1 VIINY
6 EILIGIFIL
15 LIISFLVYLGYKQ
28 MIDFLKSLG
37 AKIERLLPLKAS
49 LYKGQNIYYLEF
61 SPYGLKITTNL
72 KVNGYL
78 KITKK
83 FLSSGFDIYYDDKNW
98 ADNILNNCKI
108 LKLTESNLKR
118 LISIEII
125 GNKIQIILNTK
136 NPKSFKS
143 ISEDLLEEAKIAL
156 EILQEVVDSIN
167 NLTNTFPSNS
177 SISLSKENL
186 RKWLIYYIP
195 IGSFIIISLTTLVL
209 GYWGTDTLCKDDLLI
224 NSFKI
229 LSIIFLFYLILV
241 ITILRK
247 HLQAKINIPIL
258 LILYFGGYTLAPFT
272 IIEPLN
278 KMLDKSKPI
287 KIQTTIIDKYTNDGF
302 YLEFSDFKCNHK
314 IPFFKKQN
322 SYCSY
327 NTSENIYI
335 KLNRG
340 DTVILYIKKGAFNIK
355 WVYKI
360 EIN

>member
-98 ADNILNNCKI
+98 ADNILNNSKI

-118 LISIEII
+118 FIDIEII

-136 NPKSFKS
+136 NPTSFKS

-177 SISLSKENL
+177 SISLSKKNL

-209 GYWGTDTLCKDDLLI
+209 GYWGTDTLCKDELFI

-258 LILYFGGYTLAPFT
+258 LILYFGGYMLAPFT

-278 KMLDKSKPI
+278 KMLDKSEPI
-287 KIQTTIIDKYTNDGF
+287 KIQTTIIDKYTSKGF
-302 YLEFSDFKCNHK
+302 YLEFSDFKCNHQ
-314 IPFFKKQN
+314 FFKKQN

-327 NTSENIYI
+327 KTSENIYI
-335 KLNRG
+335 KLNRE
-340 DTVILYIKKGAFNIK
+340 DTVTLYLKKGAFNIK
-355 WVYKI
+355 
-360 EIN
+360 

>member
-1 VIINY
+1 MIINY

-98 ADNILNNCKI
+98 ADNILNNSKI

-118 LISIEII
+118 FIDIEII

-136 NPKSFKS
+136 NPTSFKS

-177 SISLSKENL
+177 SISLSKKNL

-209 GYWGTDTLCKDDLLI
+209 GYWGTDTLCKDELFI

-258 LILYFGGYTLAPFT
+258 LILYFGGYMLAPFT

-278 KMLDKSKPI
+278 KMLDKSEPI
-287 KIQTTIIDKYTNDGF
+287 KIQTTIIDKYTSKGF
-302 YLEFSDFKCNHK
+302 YLEFSDFKCNHQ
-314 IPFFKKQN
+314 FFKKQN

-327 NTSENIYI
+327 KTSENIYI
-335 KLNRG
+335 KLNRE
-340 DTVILYIKKGAFNIK
+340 DTVTLYLKKGAFNIK
-355 WVYKI
+355 
-360 EIN
+360 